1 MNFRYGKEDTY
12 KGERFITF
20 TEAADILSLHSHSKI
35 AELVKRGVVK
45 SYQLPLTD
53 RVRVRKSRIL
63 NLLQNS
69 SNQLQSDDFEI

>member
-1 MNFRYGKEDTY
+1 MNFGYGKEDTY
-12 KGERFITF
+12 KCERFITF

-63 NLLQNS
+63 SLLQNS
-69 SNQLQSDDFEI
+69 SNQLQSNDFEI

>member
-1 MNFRYGKEDTY
+1 MNFGYGKEDTY
-12 KGERFITF
+12 KDERFITF

-63 NLLQNS
+63 SLLQNS
-69 SNQLQSDDFEI
+69 SNQLQSNDFEI